1 MQTRNAHVQYTHIL
15 TEIECNIYTQIYYHL
30 PYRNSQMQLPI
41 SINEL
46 AYNDDGY
53 EEIRNMLAA
62 SRLHSFGAVHSVC
75 VWVCVCELCINY
87 VRHTQDLSCPV

>member
-1 MQTRNAHVQYTHIL
+1 MLCIML
-15 TEIECNIYTQIYYHL
+15 FCIYG
-30 PYRNSQMQLPI
+30 NSQMQLPI

-62 SRLHSFGAVHSVC
+62 IRAHYMSVRSLHSVR
-75 VWVCVCELCINY
+75 LCINY